1 MIAPSDVIRRA
12 FSTLSPDTGMIRI
25 HTLGDDTIRIVRK
38 HGGWIANFKADRLS
52 GSLIFV
58 TDGPTMDIIL
68 TDTDTSVS
76 QKLSLF
82 SASVGRVT
90 VWDGKQED
98 VLWEV
103 GA

>member
-1 MIAPSDVIRRA
+1 MIAPSDVIRKA
-12 FSTLSPDTGMIRI
+12 LSSVSPDTGMIRI

-38 HGGWIANFKADRLS
+38 HGGWIANFKADRVS
-52 GSLIFV
+52 GKLIFV
-58 TDGPTMDIIL
+58 TDGPVLDIIL
-68 TDTDTSVS
+68 ADTETSVS
-76 QKLSLF
+76 QKFSML

-98 VLWEV
+98 VLWEA